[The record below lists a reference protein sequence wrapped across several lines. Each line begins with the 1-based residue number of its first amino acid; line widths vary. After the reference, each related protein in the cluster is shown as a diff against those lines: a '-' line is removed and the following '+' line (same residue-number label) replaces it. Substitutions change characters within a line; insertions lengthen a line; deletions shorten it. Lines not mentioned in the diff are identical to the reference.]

1 MEWSVAPPPLGGSGQ
16 RLMGPGTWAAYLL
29 VGILGVL
36 VFLFCPR
43 VAGIV
48 VFALV
53 MGSGVMAAIVGVRR
67 HRPARAAGWWLLI
80 AALAVSVLA
89 NTMFAIG
96 FEVGGQAV
104 FGSVVDGV
112 YFLMYALLIA
122 GLTVIVPRRSWA
134 WTVAELID
142 AGVVTAGVAAI
153 WWTVVMQPF
162 LHQPGA
168 SSAMVGIWS
177 AYAVCD
183 LLVLTGLA
191 RLIFTTGSRRPASGL
206 LTGSMFALL
215 AGDVVYFARVGL
227 DGYISVSNL
236 DNALWLTWALLF
248 GAASLHPS
256 AASLGRVRRAT
267 RGARPGRLLAFA
279 GLAFLCPLAVVTGV
293 RFAHRYA
300 ASTAWYDTL
309 VPTLLGAIISTLLVV
324 RLGMLAR
331 VAQRRAAMLD
341 RQAGEL
347 TRALRDQEMLQRQLT
362 HRALHDPLTGL
373 PNRALLLERLERA
386 LARRPVTGSPALLL
400 VGLDGFADLNDT
412 LGHEIGDQVLVELSA
427 RLLGLL
433 SESDS
438 LARVGADEFALLLED
453 PAATDPALRAARI
466 VAASRIPYAQ
476 GDREVVVTASV
487 GYRVMD
493 TPLTAA
499 EALRD
504 AGVALRAAK
513 ADGRNRVAAFDVE
526 LRSNRLDTARLVD
539 DLRRALTD
547 GEFRVHYQPV
557 VDSRTAEVRS
567 LEALLR
573 WTKPDG
579 TSVPPDEFIP
589 AAEDSG
595 LIIPIG
601 AWVLRHAI
609 AQAAEWHHRFGLSLS
624 VNVSGHQL
632 PDPGFAETVLD
643 ALSAGGL
650 PPTALILEITETAL
664 VAVTGSA
671 ATDVHTCL
679 QLLRDH
685 GIRIAIDDFGTGY
698 ASLSYLRHLPV
709 DILKI
714 DRSFVHSDGGSAPGP
729 EDHAFIRAILHL
741 SENLRLSTIAEGVET
756 PQQAALLQH
765 MNCHLAQGFLFHR
778 PMTPEAI
785 DQLLAAMTSGP
796 EHSSPRP
803 TTAPAPVGT
812 RTA

>member
-1 MEWSVAPPPLGGSGQ
+1 MARPTPGASWRRSIGAGAWARYLVLGMVAL
-16 RLMGPGTWAAYLL
+16 AAFLL
-29 VGILGVL
+29 
-36 VFLFCPR
+36 CPR
-43 VAGIV
+43 MLGIA

-53 MGSGVMAAIVGVRR
+53 MGSGVVAAVVGVRR
-67 HRPARAAGWWLLI
+67 HRPARGAGWWLLI
-80 AALAVSVLA
+80 AALAVSTLA
-89 NTMFAIG
+89 NTMFAVG
-96 FEVGGQAV
+96 FEVYGQGV
-104 FGSVVDGV
+104 FLSIVDGV
-112 YFLMYALLIA
+112 YFLMYGLLIA
-122 GLTVIVPRRSWA
+122 GLAVVVPRRSWA
-134 WTVAELID
+134 WTAAELVD
-142 AGVVTAGVAAI
+142 AGVVTAGVAAL
-153 WWTVVMQPF
+153 WWTVVVQPY

-168 SSAMVGIWS
+168 NSAMVGTWM

-183 LLVLTGLA
+183 LLILTGLA
-191 RLIFTTGSRRPASGL
+191 RLIFTTGSRRPVSAL
-206 LTGSMFALL
+206 LTASLVALL
-215 AGDVVYFARVGL
+215 AGDVVYFARAAL

-256 AASLGRVRRAT
+256 AAGLGRVRRAT
-267 RGARPGRLLAFA
+267 RGVRSGRLLVFA
-279 GLAFLCPLAVVTGV
+279 GIAFLCPLAVVTGV
-293 RFAHRYA
+293 RIVQRYA

-309 VPTLLGAIISTLLVV
+309 VPTLLGAIISALLVV

-331 VAQRRAAMLD
+331 VAQRRATLLD
-341 RQAGEL
+341 RQAAEL
-347 TRALRDQEMLQRQLT
+347 TRALRDQETLQRQLT

-373 PNRALLLERLERA
+373 PNRALLLERLERS
-386 LARRPVTGSPALLL
+386 LARRPVTGAPALLL
-400 VGLDGFADLNDT
+400 VGLDGFADVNDT
-412 LGHEIGDQVLVELSA
+412 LGHEAGDRVLVELST

-433 SESDS
+433 TESDS

-453 PAATDPALRAARI
+453 PAATDPALRAAQ
-466 VAASRIPYAQ
+466 VMAAGRIPYAHD
-476 GDREVVVTASV
+476 GREVLVTASI

-504 AGVALRAAK
+504 AGAALRTAK
-513 ADGRNRVAAFDVE
+513 ADGRNRIAAFDAD
-526 LRSNRLDTARLVD
+526 LRSHRVDTARLVD

-547 GEFRVHYQPV
+547 GEFRLHYQPV
-557 VDSRTAEVRS
+557 VDSRTGEVRS

-579 TSVPPDEFIP
+579 THVAPDEFIP

-595 LIIPIG
+595 LIVPIG
-601 AWVLRHAI
+601 AWVLRHATE
-609 AQAAEWHHRFGLSLS
+609 QAAGWHRRFGLSLS

-632 PDPGFAETVLD
+632 TDPQFAQTVLD
-643 ALSAGGL
+643 ALSASGL

-671 ATDVHTCL
+671 ATDVHACL
-679 QLLRDH
+679 QWLREH

-714 DRSFVHSDGGSAPGP
+714 DRSFVRSDGGSAPGP
-729 EDHAFIRAILHL
+729 QDHAFIRAILHL
-741 SENLRLSTIAEGVET
+741 SETLRLSTIAEGVET

-778 PMTPEAI
+778 PMTREAV
-785 DQLLAAMTSGP
+785 DRLLADVPSEPGDTHGT
-796 EHSSPRP
+796 HL
-803 TTAPAPVGT
+803 TAA
-812 RTA
+812 

>member
-1 MEWSVAPPPLGGSGQ
+1 MEWSAAPPPTGGSAWQ
-16 RLMGPGTWAAYLL
+16 RLTGVTAWAAYLT
-29 VGILGVL
+29 LGV
-36 VFLFCPR
+36 VSVVAFGFCPR
-43 VAGIV
+43 VLGIV

-53 MGSGVMAAIVGVRR
+53 MGSGVVAAIIGVRR
-67 HRPARAAGWWLLI
+67 HRPARAAGWWLMI
-80 AALAVSVLA
+80 AALAVSMLA
-89 NTMFAIG
+89 NTMFAVG
-96 FEVGGQAV
+96 FEIYGQAV
-104 FGSVVDGV
+104 FLSIVDGV
-112 YFLMYALLIA
+112 YFVMYGLLIA
-122 GLTVIVPRRSWA
+122 GLAVVVPRRSWA
-134 WTVAELID
+134 WTAAELVD

-153 WWTVVMQPF
+153 WWTVVVQPY
-162 LHQPGA
+162 LHQPSA
-168 SSAMVGIWS
+168 SSAMVGIWM

-191 RLIFTTGSRRPASGL
+191 RLIFTTGSRRPASGM
-206 LTGSMFALL
+206 LTASIFLLL
-215 AGDVVYFARVGL
+215 AGDVVYFARVGV
-227 DGYISVSNL
+227 DGFISVSDL
-236 DNALWLTWALLF
+236 DNILWLAWALLF
-248 GAASLHPS
+248 GTAALHPS
-256 AASLGRVRRAT
+256 AAGLGRVRRAT
-267 RGARPGRLLAFA
+267 RGVRSGRLLAFA

-293 RFAHRYA
+293 QIVDQYA

-341 RQAGEL
+341 RQAVEL
-347 TRALRDQEMLQRQLT
+347 TKALRDQEMLQRQLT

-400 VGLDGFADLNDT
+400 VGLDNFADINDT
-412 LGHEIGDQVLVELSA
+412 LGHEAGDQVLVELST

-433 SESDS
+433 TESDS
-438 LARVGADEFALLLED
+438 LARVGTDEFALLLED

-466 VAASRIPYAQ
+466 MAASRLPYARSD
-476 GDREVVVTASV
+476 GEVVVTTSV
-487 GYRVMD
+487 GYRVID
-493 TPLTAA
+493 APLTAA

-504 AGVALRAAK
+504 AGVALRVAK
-513 ADGRNRVAAFDVE
+513 ADGRNRISAFDAE
-526 LRSNRLDTARLVD
+526 LRSSRLDSVRLVD

-557 VDSRTAEVRS
+557 VDSRTGEVRS

-579 TSVPPDEFIP
+579 TNVPPDQFIP

-595 LIIPIG
+595 LIIAIG

-609 AQAAEWHHRFGLSLS
+609 EQATTWHRQFGLSLS

-632 PDPGFAETVLD
+632 PDPEFAQMVLD
-643 ALSAGGL
+643 ALSASGL

-671 ATDVHTCL
+671 ATDVHNCL
-679 QLLRDH
+679 QRLRDH

-714 DRSFVHSDGGSAPGP
+714 DRSFVHSDGGIAPGP
-729 EDHAFIRAILHL
+729 QDSAFLRAILHL

-778 PMTPEAI
+778 PMTPDAV
-785 DQLLAAMTSGP
+785 DRLLTAATSDPGDG
-796 EHSSPRP
+796 SSHG
-803 TTAPAPVGT
+803 THLTAA
-812 RTA
+812 